1 MGIDFG
7 SAILVLLVLGLVCI
21 GLFFLFR
28 ELLMWYWKINERIAL
43 QYKTNLLLEKISLL
57 LSDSGDDTITIEEI
71 STGKTKSVS
80 VDEWVLF
87 LKENPKV
94 KGYKM
99 VKREK

>member
-7 SAILVLLVLGLVCI
+7 SAILVLLVLGVVCI

>member
-1 MGIDFG
+1 
-7 SAILVLLVLGLVCI
+7 
-21 GLFFLFR
+21 
-28 ELLMWYWKINERIAL
+28 MWYWKINERIAL